1 MTVTKVAQAGLSLTE
16 AFSGVLQTN
25 ANFVDQV
32 IFGPAVDGVAWN
44 GLWNKASVFSSL
56 MLATIEDEGSNTEIN
71 IWDLTQQSAGSP
83 STTVLATVDLASA
96 ATPTAIAACMGYL
109 IVSSEDG
116 IAIID
121 PHSGAWAERTT
132 GWPKT
137 LSTSTSPALV
147 NNDVDQVLAFTAPDT
162 PFDPRTGGNIP
173 YFIAGYG
180 AGTSTKSIIMPNGN
194 VFDDTYDSGA
204 TNLALAEMYPGI
216 VYQMPSTN
224 IMTVTLPLATITADG
239 TLIQSGINVTNGPG
253 VPTGVTCGAG
263 NKEGMIAFGGTS
275 GLDYYWSD
283 GTTQSIQD
291 IGGGGDLTTALIR
304 SQATRAYTT
313 GYMVGDIR
321 GAWLA
326 NSKTVDR
333 SYKANTLTETG
344 TVTEGAVESGAE
356 LKGYSGFSSSNY
368 LRRAHDTDLDF
379 GTGDFSASI
388 WVKFTTSSANEQIFH
403 RARPSSAGSVAT
415 NGQIHLYIDTN
426 SVVVFY
432 LRNDTTGAADTCQT
446 TQVVDDSVWHHVV
459 AVKDTTQ
466 SKLFIYLDGVL
477 AATDSGA
484 LTSGSQTDSSATLS
498 IGVDSSD
505 TTPAPTM
512 SASLFRM
519 SATVPTATQ
528 VRQMYDAEKGMF
540 VASAECLLQSGS
552 TDAVIDVDVDPLSNK
567 VLVTQTDA
575 ITIFDGLAIDS
586 KPTVNSGSS
595 EKGKLWGALR
605 AEQNSANTYVTAP
618 AVDQRQVNEMV
629 RGLASDLPKGVDLSK
644 AKAWIRFNMT
654 GQSITA
660 SYNIKSITDNAAGD
674 FTVTFSIP
682 FKEAESIIAVS
693 GAEQKAAYDENIFIH
708 NYKKNSAD
716 VVCKNDAGTG
726 QDSNRVNVVFFGE
739 LDNE

>member
-1 MTVTKVAQAGLSLTE
+1 MTVTKVSQAGLSLTE

-32 IFGPAVDGVAWN
+32 IFGPAVDGRAWN

-83 STTVLATVDLASA
+83 STTVLATVDLSAA
-96 ATPTAIAACMGYL
+96 ATPTSIAASMGYL

-121 PHSGAWAERTT
+121 PHSGAWAERTK
-132 GWPKT
+132 GWPRT
-137 LSTSTSPALV
+137 LSSSTSPALT
-147 NNDVDQVLAFTAPDT
+147 NNDVVSVCAGLSDQPAY
-162 PFDPRTGGNIP
+162 DPRTGGP
-173 YFIAGYG
+173 FPTFGLVYG
-180 AGTSTKSIIMPNGN
+180 TGADCSAIIKDDGTSYDQAGTVGGKGCAIFNGFF
-194 VFDDTYDSGA
+194 VYPDTAAGRMKR
-204 TNLALAEMYPGI
+204 NG
-216 VYQMPSTN
+216 
-224 IMTVTLPLATITADG
+224 LPISTITADDWAENDMG
-239 TLIQSGINVTNGPG
+239 QPGSYPEILGSDQQISFSSTLGALCDANGLSL
-253 VPTGVTCGAG
+253 V
-263 NKEGMIAFGGTS
+263 S
-275 GLDYYWSD
+275 GLNQVKSA
-283 GTTQSIQD
+283 IQG
-291 IGGGGDLTTALIR
+291 IGMSALINR
-304 SQATRAYTT
+304 TYNT
-313 GYMVGDIR
+313 GYLPVDIR

-333 SYKANTLTETG
+333 SYKGNTLTENG
-344 TVTEGAVESGAE
+344 TVTEAVVETSAE

-415 NGQIHLYIDTN
+415 NGQISLYIDTT

-446 TQVVDDSVWHHVV
+446 TQAVDDSVWHHVV

-552 TDAVIDVDVDPLSNK
+552 TDAVLDVNVDPLTNK

-575 ITIFDGLAIDS
+575 ITVFDGLVVDS

-595 EKGKLWGALR
+595 EKGKLWGDLR
-605 AEQNSANTYVTAP
+605 SEQNSANAYVTAP

-629 RGLASDLPKGVDLSK
+629 RGLANELPKGVDLSK
-644 AKAWIRFNMT
+644 AKAWVNV
-654 GQSITA
+654 SNA
-660 SYNIKSITDNAAGD
+660 STPAIESSFNIKSISRPDTGEVK
-674 FTVTFSIP
+674 VTFGIP
-682 FKEAESIIAVS
+682 FKTDKYIMGAMPEG
-693 GAEQKAAYDENIFIH
+693 GAEITITQ
-708 NYKKNSAD
+708 S
-716 VVCKNDAGTG
+716 TG
-726 QDSNRVNVVFFGE
+726 ASTREYATLQTYNATTITNLGFSVAFFGE
-739 LDNE
+739 LENE